1 MSSQTPLTPLP
12 PQPAPATPAPG
23 AEPPLPTPR
32 ADPQPSFWQQP
43 WAQDLVA
50 FATSLI
56 FHVTLI
62 VVGLVLYKELPRII
76 TPVQEQVIIPDATI
90 IEGAE
95 VGGIPNPGLGGDPN
109 LPAAQ
114 SVDANVNVAEG
125 WSDKRSETLSQNLM
139 GGGSADAEPD
149 SVIGLGLRSGL
160 GSGQGAGSGRGND
173 TGAGSGDSGGIAP
186 FGVPGGGAGLGP
198 KSPFMGI
205 SGNAKYV
212 AYVCDASGSMLNKFP
227 ALKQELKKA
236 IDVLRP
242 IQAFSIVFFADPD
255 RKPQVLAP
263 NLVLA
268 TPDKKRDAY
277 KFLDGVSTSGS
288 TDPIPG
294 LEIAFRQKP
303 QLIYL
308 LTDGDFPDNNAVLAR
323 IRNLNQDKAVKI
335 NTIVF
340 VDASNAEKTIIDLMK
355 QIASENGG
363 VFKVVSQ
370 DDL

>member
-1 MSSQTPLTPLP
+1 MSSQTPFTPLP

-125 WSDKRSETLSQNLM
+125 WSDKRSETLTQNLM
-139 GGGSADAEPD
+139 GGGGSEGEVD
-149 SVIGLGLRSGL
+149 SLIGIGLRSGIGTGTGT
-160 GSGQGAGSGRGND
+160 GSGSGDAVGAGSGEG
-173 TGAGSGDSGGIAP
+173 GGIAP
-186 FGVPGGGAGLGP
+186 FGVPGGGGGIGP
-198 KSPFMGI
+198 KSPFMG
-205 SGNAKYV
+205 
-212 AYVCDASGSMLNKFP
+212 
-227 ALKQELKKA
+227 
-236 IDVLRP
+236 
-242 IQAFSIVFFADPD
+242 
-255 RKPQVLAP
+255 
-263 NLVLA
+263 
-268 TPDKKRDAY
+268 
-277 KFLDGVSTSGS
+277 
-288 TDPIPG
+288 
-294 LEIAFRQKP
+294 
-303 QLIYL
+303 
-308 LTDGDFPDNNAVLAR
+308 
-323 IRNLNQDKAVKI
+323 
-335 NTIVF
+335 
-340 VDASNAEKTIIDLMK
+340 
-355 QIASENGG
+355 
-363 VFKVVSQ
+363 
-370 DDL
+370 